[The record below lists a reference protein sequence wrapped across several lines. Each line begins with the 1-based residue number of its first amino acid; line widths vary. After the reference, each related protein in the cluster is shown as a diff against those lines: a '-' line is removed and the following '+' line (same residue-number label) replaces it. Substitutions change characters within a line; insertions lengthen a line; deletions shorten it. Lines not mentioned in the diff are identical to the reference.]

1 MKPTPEIEADKF
13 KDQCLA
19 ILNELDSEGL
29 VITKQG
35 RPIAQVFP
43 YPMRPE
49 DMIGCLK
56 GKLVIYGDV
65 FTTGERW
72 DAAEGKLD

>member
-1 MKPTPEIEADKF
+1 MKPTPEIEAEEF
-13 KDQCLA
+13 NDQCLA
-19 ILNELDSEGL
+19 ILDELDSEGL

-35 RPIAQVFP
+35 LPIARIFP
-43 YPMRPE
+43 CTMRPE

-65 FTTGERW
+65 FSTGERW
-72 DAAEGKLD
+72 NAAEGKLD